1 MTAQPLF
8 EVSDTETGQV
18 LAQMGTD
25 SQDALD
31 RACGRLAD
39 QLAASGEG
47 GSRMRYRLAVH
58 AVFPGGERAWC
69 GERVIHPGALAPPA
83 GPCW

>member
-1 MTAQPLF
+1 MTKQPLF
-8 EVSDTETGQV
+8 EVSDAETGQV
-18 LAQMGTD
+18 LAQMSTD
-25 SQDALD
+25 VQDALD

-39 QLAASGEG
+39 HLAASGEG
-47 GSRMRYRLAVH
+47 GSLMRYRLAVH
-58 AVFPGGERAWC
+58 AVAPDGARAWC